1 MGPVPGVGRPPTAKR
16 FLKPSRMRIRDLQGS
31 FAMTN
36 RLAFLH
42 ACILSCGL
50 LLSGAVA
57 SAAMA
62 EQRNPIGT
70 VGGPVTEEQ
79 LLQQAPRIEG
89 FVSIPDKK
97 SSVLMQP
104 RGRVWRT
111 YHESALPWIGALAIL
126 GMLALLTA
134 FYLWRG
140 RIRTE
145 TGFSGIKILRFS
157 AFERFMHWLTA
168 TCFVVLALTGL
179 NIAFGK
185 QLLLPLI
192 GNEAF
197 TAVSQWGKY
206 AHNFFAWPFM
216 FGIAL
221 VFAVW
226 IKDNIPGRVDWAWLK
241 EGGGFFNK
249 KHPPA
254 WRFNAGQKLI
264 FWSVVIGGAA
274 LSASGLM
281 LLIPFA
287 ATNIAGMQIA
297 QIVHGLTGVIMIAI
311 ILAHIYIGTLG
322 MEGAFDA
329 MGTGEVDLT

>member
-1 MGPVPGVGRPPTAKR
+1 
-16 FLKPSRMRIRDLQGS
+16 
-31 FAMTN
+31 
-36 RLAFLH
+36 
-42 ACILSCGL
+42 
-50 LLSGAVA
+50 
-57 SAAMA
+57 
-62 EQRNPIGT
+62 
-70 VGGPVTEEQ
+70 
-79 LLQQAPRIEG
+79 
-89 FVSIPDKK
+89 
-97 SSVLMQP
+97 
-104 RGRVWRT
+104 
-111 YHESALPWIGALAIL
+111 
-126 GMLALLTA
+126 
-134 FYLWRG
+134 
-140 RIRTE
+140 
-145 TGFSGIKILRFS
+145 
-157 AFERFMHWLTA
+157 
-168 TCFVVLALTGL
+168 
-179 NIAFGK
+179 
-185 QLLLPLI
+185 
-192 GNEAF
+192 
-197 TAVSQWGKY
+197 
-206 AHNFFAWPFM
+206 M

-221 VFAVW
+221 MFAVW

-329 MGTGEVDLT
+329 MGTGEVDLTWAREHHGLWVEETEAKAGELQPATSRAP